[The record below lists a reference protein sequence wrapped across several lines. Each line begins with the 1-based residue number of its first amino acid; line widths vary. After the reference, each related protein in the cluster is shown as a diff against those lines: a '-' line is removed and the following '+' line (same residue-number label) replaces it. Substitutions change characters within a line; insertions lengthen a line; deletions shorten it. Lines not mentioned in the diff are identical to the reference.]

1 MRAHVITMLVA
12 GVMLSASVVLSGPAG
27 AQSSLAPSSAGELQT
42 SSIGKVVTATGSV
55 TIEHASAV
63 VVQANIP
70 AGGVG
75 QTKAGDLVY
84 KGDVVQ
90 TGADGKVGITFTDGT
105 AFNLSSNARMVLN
118 EFVYDPNGKSNA
130 TLFSLSKGTFTFIAG
145 KVAKTGDM
153 KIDTPVATMGIRGT
167 TPHVEISE
175 DGTVKFST
183 LIEEN
188 KGRVTE
194 KRGDIEENR
203 RGVPVKQ
210 RQATRGSS
218 TDSGSA
224 RRKQVENNPDRN
236 FNINLK
242 ICRGC

>member
-1 MRAHVITMLVA
+1 MRTHAIALLVV
-12 GVMLSASVVLSGPAG
+12 GVMLSASVMLPG
-27 AQSSLAPSSAGELQT
+27 LARGEGNSARGLET
-42 SSIGKVVTATGSV
+42 SSIGKVVKATGSV
-55 TIEHASAV
+55 TIEHANAV
-63 VVQANIP
+63 VVQASLP
-70 AGGVG
+70 SSAGAG
-75 QTKAGDLVY
+75 QTKVGDPVY
-84 KGDVVQ
+84 QGDVVQ

-118 EFVYDPNGKSNA
+118 EFVYDPNGKSNS

-167 TPHVEISE
+167 TPHVEISD

-188 KGRVTE
+188 KGRAPERRVGVE
-194 KRGDIEENR
+194 PNKRV
-203 RGVPVKQ
+203 VPVKQ
-210 RQATRGSS
+210 RQVRNGQA
-218 TDSGSA
+218 
-224 RRKQVENNPDRN
+224 ENDLDKK